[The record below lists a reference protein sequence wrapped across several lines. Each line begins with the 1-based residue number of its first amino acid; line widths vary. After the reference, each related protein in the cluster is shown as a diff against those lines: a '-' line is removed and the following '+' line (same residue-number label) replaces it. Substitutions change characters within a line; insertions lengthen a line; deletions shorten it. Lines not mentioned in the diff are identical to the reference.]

1 MSIPQQDRSRETQR
15 RLLSA
20 AIEVLADGG
29 WAAST
34 VAAVATRAGVS
45 RGAAQHHFPTREIL
59 FTAAIDHLFAERAK
73 AVEAAA
79 ARIPANAP
87 SRTRLLLDELFS
99 IYRGPYFRASVAIW
113 SVASADA
120 VLAARV
126 RPIEARLGR
135 GVHRLAVTLLGA
147 DESRLHVRTTIQA
160 TLDFLR
166 GLALAELLA
175 DDSIR
180 RARMLDRWAE
190 ILDEQLTKI
199 P

>member
-1 MSIPQQDRSRETQR
+1 MSTPQQDRSRETQR

-20 AIEVLADGG
+20 AIEVLADNG
-29 WAAST
+29 WTAST
-34 VAAVATRAGVS
+34 VGAVAQRAGVS
-45 RGAAQHHFPTREIL
+45 RGAAQHHFPTREVL
-59 FTAAIDHLFAERAK
+59 FTAAIDHLFAARAE
-73 AVEAAA
+73 AVKTAAA
-79 ARIPANAP
+79 GIPVDAVG
-87 SRTRLLLDELFS
+87 RTRLLLDQLFS

-120 VLAARV
+120 DLAARV

-135 GVHRLAVTLLGA
+135 DVHHLAVTLLAA
-147 DESRLHVRTTIQA
+147 DESAPDVRTTIQA

-175 DDSIR
+175 DDSVR

-190 ILDEQLTKI
+190 ILEEHLVTC